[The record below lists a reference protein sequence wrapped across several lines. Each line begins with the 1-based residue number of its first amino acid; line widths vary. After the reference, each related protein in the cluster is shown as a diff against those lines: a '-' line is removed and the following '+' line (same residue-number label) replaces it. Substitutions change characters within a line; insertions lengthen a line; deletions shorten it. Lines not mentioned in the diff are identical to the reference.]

1 LEWRTATLA
10 SNASYVIDAVE
21 KFSSAAVTNLQVT
34 APLTASVIAGSPS
47 LLSFQVRNLTAT
59 ATTVTLN
66 STVNLSGWTAAVQG
80 NTTITIAANATQA
93 VSVLVTAPGNASGTT
108 AVVTMTATDGSGT
121 ASDFC
126 NVTATESNVVGC
138 HNMEGFSTM
147 FTLVAAPTVLTY
159 SPNAVVATKGV
170 TNISSIPANGGGVIT
185 NYTIN
190 PALPTGVTINAFSGV
205 ISGIAAV
212 LSTETVYTITGTNFA
227 GSTTSTFTLT
237 VNDVAPS
244 NLTYSYNPINAAVNV
259 SNITSTPTA
268 DGGPV
273 VTYTVAPALPTG
285 LTIDA
290 VTGLISG
297 ISSEVVTNKSYT
309 ITATNTG
316 GSTTCDVLITV
327 YEGISAPNTI
337 TPNGDGI
344 NDTWMIPNVADFAGY
359 ELTIFNNLG
368 ATLYQSSNYN
378 NDWDVKYKGNDLP
391 AGTYYYVFIKGST
404 VHKGFITVLR
414 AK

>member
-1 LEWRTATLA
+1 VD
-10 SNASYVIDAVE
+10 VI
-21 KFSSAAVTNLQVT
+21 
-34 APLTASVIAGSPS
+34 
-47 LLSFQVRNLTAT
+47 
-59 ATTVTLN
+59 
-66 STVNLSGWTAAVQG
+66 
-80 NTTITIAANATQA
+80 
-93 VSVLVTAPGNASGTT
+93 GTT
-108 AVVTMTATDGSGT
+108 AVVTLTAVDGSGT

-126 NVTATESNVVGC
+126 NVTVTESYGVGC
-138 HNMEGFSTM
+138 SNMEGFSNM
-147 FTLVAAPTVLTY
+147 FTLIAAPTALTY
-159 SPNAVVATKGV
+159 TTNAIVATKGV
-170 TNISSIPANGGGVIT
+170 TNVSSIPSNQGGVIT

-190 PALPTGVTINAFSGV
+190 PALPAGITINPNTGV
-205 ISGIAAV
+205 ISGTPIVLSTLTTYTITGSNFAGNTMDNFTLTVNDVAPSALTYTPNPVVATKGVTNVSSIPANEGGIIVNYTINPELPAGLFFNSVTGTITGTPTV
-212 LSTETVYTITGTNFA
+212 LSTETVYTITGNNTG
-227 GSTTSTFTLT
+227 GSTTGTFTLT
-237 VNDVAPS
+237 VNDVPPS
-244 NLTYSYNPINAAVNV
+244 NLAYSYNPINAAVNV
-259 SNITSTPTA
+259 SNISSTPTA

-273 VTYTVAPALPTG
+273 VSYTVEPALPTG
-285 LTIDA
+285 LTLDA

-297 ISSEVVTNKSYT
+297 ISSEAVTNKNYT

-316 GSTTCDVLITV
+316 GSTTCEVLITV

-344 NDTWMIPNVADFAGY
+344 NDTWIIPNVADFAGY